1 MTHKDLILQQCE
13 KRGMKLKDLADKMG
27 ILPSTLSETMR
38 RGKPSYDLLERMS
51 QALGCLPGDLLPH
64 TESDNGCRNGV
75 LLQPVRTAII
85 VTDQRAM
92 DFRYRRQTDS
102 QHSL

>member
-64 TESDNGCRNGV
+64 TESDNITCPKCGH
-75 LLQPVRTAII
+75 Q
-85 VTDQRAM
+85 
-92 DFRYRRQTDS
+92 FRVEIN
-102 QHSL
+102 LKEE

>member
-64 TESDNGCRNGV
+64 TADNEVTCPNCGHTFGV
-75 LLQPVRTAII
+75 ETKPKE
-85 VTDQRAM
+85 D
-92 DFRYRRQTDS
+92 
-102 QHSL
+102 

>member
-13 KRGMKLKDLADKMG
+13 KRGMKLKELADKMG

-64 TESDNGCRNGV
+64 TADNEVTCPNCGHTFGV
-75 LLQPVRTAII
+75 ETKPKEE
-85 VTDQRAM
+85 
-92 DFRYRRQTDS
+92 
-102 QHSL
+102 

>member
-64 TESDNGCRNGV
+64 TADNEVTCPNCGHTFGV
-75 LLQPVRTAII
+75 ETKPKEE
-85 VTDQRAM
+85 
-92 DFRYRRQTDS
+92 
-102 QHSL
+102 